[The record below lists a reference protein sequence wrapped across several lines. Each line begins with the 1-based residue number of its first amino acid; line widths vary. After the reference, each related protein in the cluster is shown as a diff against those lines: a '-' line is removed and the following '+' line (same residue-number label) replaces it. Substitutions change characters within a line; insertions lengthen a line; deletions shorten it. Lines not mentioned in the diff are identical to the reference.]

1 MTNPSKKRGT
11 QFESDVVAFLR
22 RVGFPHAERRAL
34 GGIHDRGDILGIP
47 GWVLEAKATREIDL
61 AGALTEAAAEAR
73 NAGARYYAAIVKR
86 RRKPTHEAYAVLP
99 LWALAELLADDP
111 DRDRDDHPDPSTTH
125 AWDDRPEQIVQATGD
140 RL

>member
-1 MTNPSKKRGT
+1 MSNPSKKRGT

-22 RVGFPHAERRAL
+22 QVGFPHAERRAL

-47 GWVLEAKATREIDL
+47 GWVLEAKATRQIDL

-86 RRKPTHEAYAVLP
+86 RGKPVHQAYAVLP
-99 LWALAELLADDP
+99 LWALAELLVDDP
-111 DRDRDDHPDPSTTH
+111 VAQGEVVDRDDLPPDRQPQ
-125 AWDDRPEQIVQATGD
+125 QIVRATGD